1 MGADFEKRLP
11 NGSRIPRASPSGRP
25 RLTDRE
31 LLTGARDTESVNI
44 ELLVVP
50 DCPHAGPAAELL
62 CRVLVSIGLDGAAFI
77 TRVIS
82 DTREAE
88 AEGFTGSPSFMADG
102 RDLFAEPGRT
112 PGIACRVYRTPDGLG
127 GLPGLDQ
134 LRRALL
140 GASASND

>member
-1 MGADFEKRLP
+1 M
-11 NGSRIPRASPSGRP
+11 
-25 RLTDRE
+25 
-31 LLTGARDTESVNI
+31 
-44 ELLVVP
+44 P
-50 DCPHAGPAAELL
+50 DCPHSGPAAELL

-82 DTREAE
+82 DTREAEAE